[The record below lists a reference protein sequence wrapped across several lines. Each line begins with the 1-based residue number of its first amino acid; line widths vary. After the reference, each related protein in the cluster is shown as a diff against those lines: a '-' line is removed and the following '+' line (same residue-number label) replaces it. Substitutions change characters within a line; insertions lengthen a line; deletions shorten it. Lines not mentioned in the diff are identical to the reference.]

1 MKFLIFIILFFMIIS
16 LIIINNNELRISDKE
31 DFHVFLG
38 TYGHWLKLFYLN
50 FKSIT
55 GNIINQNWFPE

>member
-1 MKFLIFIILFFMIIS
+1 MIIS